1 MMAASSQVNLVKKHA
16 GYASFFQES
25 TSGRFRIFI
34 SHFLQVNE
42 KQAVLFGEKHPFHHR
57 KTAFSKMADKP
68 YPTLSTILATSGLSI
83 RRQSKNFCKNM
94 LMEYYTGKKKR
105 RNILKPSI
113 FTNSAGNSPGPI
125 TSPFL
130 QPTVKPWA
138 IMNITN
144 RC

>member
-1 MMAASSQVNLVKKHA
+1 MVKKHA
-16 GYASFFQES
+16 GYASFFQKS

-42 KQAVLFGEKHPFHHR
+42 KQAVLFGEKHSFHHR
-57 KTAFSKMADKP
+57 KTALSKMADKP

-105 RNILKPSI
+105 PD
-113 FTNSAGNSPGPI
+113 F
-125 TSPFL
+125 
-130 QPTVKPWA
+130 
-138 IMNITN
+138 
-144 RC
+144 